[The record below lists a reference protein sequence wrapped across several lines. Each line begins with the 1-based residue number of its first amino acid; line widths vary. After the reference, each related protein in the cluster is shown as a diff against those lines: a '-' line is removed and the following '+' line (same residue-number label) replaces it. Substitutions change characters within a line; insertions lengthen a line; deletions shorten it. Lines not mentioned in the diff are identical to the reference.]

1 MESCSKILWMN
12 SKNARM
18 GNFCNKVAVNPI
30 VARSGPENRSGFRVC
45 DEGVVKLF
53 PNLKSTI
60 VIQETRIL
68 VRKWG

>member
-1 MESCSKILWMN
+1 
-12 SKNARM
+12 M